1 MDAQQQAERLGH
13 HSANREARPCQVP
26 WAASLRPL
34 QEAIDI
40 GERMRDAARAK
51 RAAVAASA
59 SLRPQAGRG
68 DGARAEGTRVAAANS
83 SPIGTIGD
91 SLSPHLLPMKVLCTA
106 GCIGQTSVRVSVARE
121 FARDRF
127 GSRFG
132 ASKQLACLL
141 RGVVL
146 RVV

>member
-13 HSANREARPCQVP
+13 HSANREARPCRVP

-68 DGARAEGTRVAAANS
+68 DGARAEGQGSLLLTAARSVLSVIA
-83 SPIGTIGD
+83 SPPTF
-91 SLSPHLLPMKVLCTA
+91 C
-106 GCIGQTSVRVSVARE
+106 R
-121 FARDRF
+121 
-127 GSRFG
+127 
-132 ASKQLACLL
+132 
-141 RGVVL
+141 
-146 RVV
+146 

>member
-1 MDAQQQAERLGH
+1 MGT
-13 HSANREARPCQVP
+13 
-26 WAASLRPL
+26 SLRPL

-68 DGARAEGTRVAAANS
+68 DGARAEGPRVAAANS

-141 RGVVL
+141 ACFGA
-146 RVV
+146 